1 MSSSPSPIPSQ
12 PQHSGS
18 TLRNIFLRAVFAL
31 VLVVPKTIHLR
42 RNPRFWVIFRIFL
55 GVAGAA
61 LVLVP
66 RVSGNNYVLPIVGL
80 VMFVTAILLP
90 SAKPQTTVDEKSRE
104 LGALVVVNGGRF
116 RPADASSSIAV
127 QMFVGAERI
136 SVLDAHF
143 RPLLEIPA
151 DEIISL
157 HAEQAEKGWRLEV
170 AWSTR
175 VEEFSYRGVFAG
187 RLARL
192 AETTLHSVMRPA
204 LPVIPQRRAARA

>member
-1 MSSSPSPIPSQ
+1 MLS
-12 PQHSGS
+12 
-18 TLRNIFLRAVFAL
+18 NIFLRALFPLAQL
-31 VLVVPKTIHLR
+31 VPKIIHLR
-42 RNPRFWVIFRIFL
+42 RNLRFWVFFRIFL
-55 GVAGAA
+55 GAGGAA

-66 RVSGNNYVLPIVGL
+66 LVSGNNYVLPIVGL

-151 DEIISL
+151 GEIISV

-175 VEEFSYRGVFAG
+175 VEEFSYRGVFAE

-204 LPVIPQRRAARA
+204 APVITQRRAAGA